1 MHAGRPP
8 TTQLHILERI
18 YLTVPF
24 AQKDR
29 AKALGARWD
38 AAGRKWYVPA
48 GLEVEAFREWLPD
61 ESGVAQVSTSLD
73 VGMPIGSQTSIFA
86 SETVPAARGVPLS
99 GLLNQ
104 ISQTIARAF
113 AQPVWTM
120 VEVLNA
126 RMNNGH
132 VYLELSERDAGG
144 RVLAKANGAIW
155 ASTAAR
161 ILPRFEA
168 ATGAQIAPGIKLL
181 VQVRPTFK
189 AQYGF
194 SLEIVDIDPDFTLG
208 DLEARKREIRAR
220 LQQEGLFGRNKAL
233 AAPWDYQR
241 VLVLAPQGAAG
252 LGDFQAEADRL
263 QTYGLCRFTYCFS
276 RFQGEGAAAE
286 MKVALLKAF
295 STWAAPHPGDAVVII
310 RGGGAV
316 NDLAWLNDYDL
327 ARAVCE
333 MAVPVLTGIGHER
346 DSTILDEVAN
356 IRFDTPSKVIAGIE
370 RTIKARADEAWEAFS
385 FVVATA
391 QHAVKDARRLTEQL
405 DATIRSQA
413 HRQVA
418 MARERSEKTMNN
430 VRLATTTNLS
440 HARSA
445 AHAQLSE
452 VRHGAVRQLDFARRA
467 TPELFSRITAHAGQ
481 AVETARSRSRGHLD
495 TVTERARLDLQA
507 QRAASRGV
515 MEQVA
520 TLARRTVVDA
530 ARQSESLMREVAG
543 QGPDKTM
550 SRGFAIV
557 RDAQGTPV
565 TRAQDAASRQV
576 VHIEFHDGRATAR
589 IQTSEQDSGDELQ
602 QLS

>member
-1 MHAGRPP
+1 M
-8 TTQLHILERI
+8 ERI

-38 AAGRKWYVPA
+38 AASRKWYVPA
-48 GLEVEAFREWLPD
+48 GLDADAFREWLSD
-61 ESGVAQVSTSLD
+61 EPLVDQASVSPA
-73 VGMPIGSQTSIFA
+73 VGMPVGSQTSIFV
-86 SETVPAARGVPLS
+86 SETLPAARGIPLS

-126 RMNNGH
+126 RMSNGH

-233 AAPWDYQR
+233 AAPWDFQR

-263 QTYGLCRFTYCFS
+263 QSFGLCQFTYCFS
-276 RFQGEGAAAE
+276 RFQGEGAAGE
-286 MKVALLKAF
+286 MKAALLQAF
-295 STWAAPHPGDAVVII
+295 SSWALPHAGDAVVII

-327 ARAVCE
+327 ARVVCE
-333 MAVPVLTGIGHER
+333 MTVPVLTGIGHER
-346 DSTILDEVAN
+346 DSTVLDEVAN

-391 QHAVKDARRLTEQL
+391 QHAVKDARRLTDQL
-405 DATIRSQA
+405 DATIQSQA

-418 MARERSEKTMNN
+418 MARERSERIMSA
-430 VRLATTTNLS
+430 VRLATTTGLN
-440 HARSA
+440 HARNA
-445 AHAQLSE
+445 AHMQFTE
-452 VRHGAVRQLDFARRA
+452 VRHGAVRQLDFARQA
-467 TPELFSRITAHAGQ
+467 TPQVFSRIAAHAGQ
-481 AVETARSRSRGHLD
+481 AVDAARSRSRASLD
-495 TVTERARLDLQA
+495 AITQRARLDVQS
-507 QRAASRGV
+507 QRAASHELI
-515 MEQVA
+515 EQVA
-520 TLARRTVVDA
+520 TQAQRTVADA
-530 ARQSESLMREVAG
+530 ARQSESLMREIAG
-543 QGPDKTM
+543 QGPGKTM
-550 SRGFAIV
+550 SRGFAVV
-557 RDAQGTPV
+557 RDAHGTAV
-565 TRAQDAASRQV
+565 TRAQDVRTRQV

>member
-1 MHAGRPP
+1 
-8 TTQLHILERI
+8 LERI

-38 AAGRKWYVPA
+38 AASRKWYVPA
-48 GLEVEAFREWLPD
+48 GLEADAFREWLPD
-61 ESGVAQVSTSLD
+61 EALMDPASPPFA
-73 VGMPIGSQTSIFA
+73 VGMPVDSQASVFGSESLPA
-86 SETVPAARGVPLS
+86 SRGIPLS

-113 AQPVWTM
+113 AQPVWTT

-181 VQVRPTFK
+181 VQARPTFK

-220 LQQEGLFGRNKAL
+220 LQQEGLFGRNRAL

-252 LGDFQAEADRL
+252 LGDFQAEANRL
-263 QTYGLCRFTYCFS
+263 ETYGLCRFTYCFS
-276 RFQGEGAAAE
+276 RFQGEGAAGE
-286 MKVALLKAF
+286 MKAALARAF
-295 STWAAPHPGDAVVII
+295 SSWATPQAGDAVVII

-327 ARAVCE
+327 ARVVCE
-333 MAVPVLTGIGHER
+333 MTVPVLTGIGHER

-370 RTIKARADEAWEAFS
+370 RTIKARADEAWDAFS

-391 QHAVKDARRLTEQL
+391 QHAVKDARRITEQL

-418 MARERSEKTMNN
+418 MAREQSEKTMST
-430 VRLATTTNLS
+430 VRLATTTTLNR
-440 HARSA
+440 ARHA
-445 AHAQLSE
+445 AHMRFTE
-452 VRHGAVRQLDFARRA
+452 VRHGAGRQMDFARQA
-467 TPELFSRITAHAGQ
+467 APEVFSRVTDQAGL
-481 AVETARSRSRGHLD
+481 ALDTARSRSRASLD
-495 TVTERARLDLQA
+495 AVTERARRDLQS
-507 QRAASRGV
+507 QRAASHGLI
-515 MEQVA
+515 EQVA
-520 TLARRTVVDA
+520 ILARRTVADA
-530 ARQSESLMREVAG
+530 TRQAESLMREVAG
-543 QGPDKTM
+543 QGPGKAM

-557 RDAQGTPV
+557 RGTDGTALTSV
-565 TRAQDAASRQV
+565 QDAARRQV
-576 VHIEFHDGRATAR
+576 VHIQFHDGRATAR

>member
-1 MHAGRPP
+1 
-8 TTQLHILERI
+8 LERT

-29 AKALGARWD
+29 AKSLGARWD
-38 AAGRKWYVPA
+38 AANRKWYVPA
-48 GLEVEAFREWLPD
+48 GLEVDAFREWLPGED
-61 ESGVAQVSTSLD
+61 LVDSASPPFA
-73 VGMPIGSQTSIFA
+73 VGMPAGSQAAMFGSESLPA
-86 SETVPAARGVPLS
+86 SRGIPLS

-104 ISQTIARAF
+104 ISQTISRTF
-113 AQPVWTM
+113 AQPVWTT

-126 RMNNGH
+126 RMSNGH
-132 VYLELSERDAGG
+132 VYLELSERDTGG

-194 SLEIVDIDPDFTLG
+194 SLEILDIDPDFTLG

-220 LQQEGLFGRNKAL
+220 LQQEGIFGRNRAL
-233 AAPWDYQR
+233 PAPWDYQR

-252 LGDFQAEADRL
+252 LGDFQAEANRL
-263 QTYGLCRFTYCFS
+263 ETYGLCRFTYCFS
-276 RFQGEGAAAE
+276 RFQGEGAAGE
-286 MKVALLKAF
+286 MKAALIQAF
-295 STWAAPHPGDAVVII
+295 SAWALPQAGDAVVII

-316 NDLAWLNDYDL
+316 NDLAWLNDYEL
-327 ARAVCE
+327 ARVVCE
-333 MAVPVLTGIGHER
+333 LTVPVLTGIGHER

-370 RTIKARADEAWEAFS
+370 RTIKARADEAWDAFS

-418 MARERSEKTMNN
+418 MARERSEKSMNT
-430 VRLATTTNLS
+430 VRLATAASLNR
-440 HARSA
+440 ARHA
-445 AHAQLSE
+445 AHTQITE
-452 VRHGAVRQLDFARRA
+452 VRHGAVRQMDFARQA
-467 TPELFSRITAHAGQ
+467 APEVFSRITSQAGQ
-481 AVETARSRSRGHLD
+481 ALDTARSRSRSSLD
-495 TVTERARLDLQA
+495 AITDRARRDLQS
-507 QRAASRGV
+507 QRAASHGLI
-515 MEQVA
+515 EQVA
-520 TLARRTVVDA
+520 MLARRTVADA
-530 ARQSESLMREVAG
+530 ARQSEALMREVAG
-543 QGPDKTM
+543 QGPGKAM
-550 SRGFAIV
+550 ARGFAVV
-557 RDAQGTPV
+557 RDADGKALTSA
-565 TRAQDAASRQV
+565 REAARRET
-576 VHIEFHDGRATAR
+576 VHIQFHDGRATAR
-589 IQTSEQDSGDELQ
+589 IQTSEQDSGDELR

>member
-1 MHAGRPP
+1 M
-8 TTQLHILERI
+8 ERI
-18 YLTVPF
+18 YLNVPF

-29 AKALGARWD
+29 AKSLGARWD
-38 AAGRKWYVPA
+38 AVNRKWYVPA
-48 GLEVEAFREWLPD
+48 GLEVAAFGEWLPD
-61 ESGVAQVSTSLD
+61 EPDQARTSASLD
-73 VGMPIGSQTSIFA
+73 VGMPIASQTSIFA
-86 SETVPAARGVPLS
+86 SETLPAARGVPLS
-99 GLLNQ
+99 SLLNQ

-113 AQPVWTM
+113 AQPVWTT

-126 RMNNGH
+126 RMSNGH

-181 VQVRPTFK
+181 LQVRPAFK

-220 LQQEGLFGRNKAL
+220 LQQEGIFGRNKAL
-233 AAPWDYQR
+233 ASPWDYQR

-263 QTYGLCRFTYCFS
+263 QTCGLCQFTYCFS
-276 RFQGEGAAAE
+276 RFQGEGAAGE
-286 MKVALLKAF
+286 MKVALVQAF
-295 STWAAPHPGDAVVII
+295 SAWASPHAGDAVVII

-327 ARAVCE
+327 ARALCE
-333 MAVPVLTGIGHER
+333 MPVPVLTGIGHER

-385 FVVATA
+385 FVMATA
-391 QHAVKDARRLTEQL
+391 QHVVKDARRLTEQL
-405 DATIRSQA
+405 DANIRSQA

-418 MARERSEKTMNN
+418 MAREQSERAMNTM
-430 VRLATTTNLS
+430 RLATTASLGR
-440 HARSA
+440 ARSA
-445 AHAQLSE
+445 AHASIAE
-452 VRHGAVRQLDFARRA
+452 VRHGALRQLDFARRA
-467 TPELFSRITAHAGQ
+467 APEAFSRVTANAGQ
-481 AVETARSRSRGHLD
+481 AVEMARSRSRHHLD
-495 TVTERARLDLQA
+495 TVLERARSDLHA
-507 QRAASRGV
+507 QRAASQGLI
-515 MEQVA
+515 EQVG

-543 QGPDKTM
+543 QGPDKTK

-557 RDAQGTPV
+557 RDEQGAAL
-565 TRAQDAASRQV
+565 TRARDAAKGQV

-589 IQTSEQDSGDELQ
+589 IQTSEQDSGNELQ